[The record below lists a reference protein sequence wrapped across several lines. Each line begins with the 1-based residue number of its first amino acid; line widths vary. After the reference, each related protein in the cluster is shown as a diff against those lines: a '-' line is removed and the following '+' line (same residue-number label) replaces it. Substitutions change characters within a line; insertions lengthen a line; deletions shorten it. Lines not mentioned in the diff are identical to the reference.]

1 MKKFFKFLLLGIF
14 VSKIFIP
21 LVVFANTEGNTI
33 ITYDS
38 SLPEITKHKVEFTH
52 DQNGQL
58 QGNTL
63 LYVQEGFPIKFV
75 DVPTPIPEK
84 GYVFDKW
91 INKTNTP
98 PSTVLDWSLEIINKP
113 TTFFASFKKDFTTL
127 NVKDVTIQEGT
138 EWKPEDNFISAT
150 DADGKD
156 VNFNDIVV
164 KGAEFVDVN
173 KVGSYSVIF
182 EYGGLT
188 KTVSVIVK
196 SKPIKNYTVTF
207 KSDSGGTL
215 SGKTSQRV
223 AEGSKISS
231 IPVVK
236 SNKGYNFLGWYQ
248 GNIKVD
254 PNRVII
260 TKDTVF
266 TAKFT
271 EIKVAMYRLYN
282 PNSGEHFYTA
292 SSYERDSLK
301 KSGWRYEGIGW
312 YGPAN
317 GNGKPVYRLYN
328 PNAGDHH
335 YTLSS
340 YERDSLK
347 KSGWR
352 YEGVGWYSKG
362 TVPLY
367 RQYNPNA
374 KSGAHNY
381 TTNKF
386 ENDMLIKVGWR
397 AEGIG
402 WYALSR

>member
-38 SLPEITKHKVEFTH
+38 SLPEITKHKVDFTC

-58 QGNTL
+58 QGNSH
-63 LYVQEGFPIKFV
+63 LYVQDGFPIKFV
-75 DVPTPIPEK
+75 DVPTPIPKK

-91 INKTNTP
+91 TNKTNTP

-113 TTFFASFKKDFTTL
+113 TTFFASF
-127 NVKDVTIQEGT
+127 
-138 EWKPEDNFISAT
+138 
-150 DADGKD
+150 
-156 VNFNDIVV
+156 
-164 KGAEFVDVN
+164 
-173 KVGSYSVIF
+173 
-182 EYGGLT
+182 
-188 KTVSVIVK
+188 
-196 SKPIKNYTVTF
+196 KPIKNYTVTF

-301 KSGWRYEGIGW
+301 KSEWRYEGIGW